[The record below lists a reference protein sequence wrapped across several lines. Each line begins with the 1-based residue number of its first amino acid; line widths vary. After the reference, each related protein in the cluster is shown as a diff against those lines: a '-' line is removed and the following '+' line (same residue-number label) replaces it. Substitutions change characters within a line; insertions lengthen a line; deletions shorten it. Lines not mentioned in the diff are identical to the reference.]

1 MNDPI
6 DITWVRV
13 KLSIRS
19 GRMQRY
25 MGYRQ
30 AVRGRLG
37 QFLVGLLFLQQML
50 ITDPVQAE
58 PNVAAPTTAR
68 NPKRYPY
75 FFPLLADRATA
86 RGAQLQLP
94 WGIGVNYLYMNQQIN
109 ISKIALSVNDNPTQ
123 EVDFIGFKR
132 VRSEAHTFTLRPD
145 LWVFPFLN
153 VYGIFGG
160 AAASTK
166 VEVDKPVAFTTV
178 VNQGATTAGFGLT
191 TIVGFYGLFA
201 SLDANFTWTNL
212 EKLLEP
218 LPGTIVSVRLGK
230 NYQLS
235 QGRSFT
241 FWGGA
246 MYQAIRATTKG
257 SIALD
262 EALGQDTIDDIND
275 AADQLCENSGRPA
288 LCNKFLEDLR
298 ERSPA
303 DTVVNYHLDKEIK
316 YPVNM
321 LVGGQ
326 YGFSRNWFVRGE
338 VGFLGRFSALVSANY
353 RFGIP
358 VR

>member
-1 MNDPI
+1 MGRGQ
-6 DITWVRV
+6 VVSKRRV
-13 KLSIRS
+13 GGVSWGKLLAAALFF
-19 GRMQRY
+19 Q
-25 MGYRQ
+25 
-30 AVRGRLG
+30 
-37 QFLVGLLFLQQML
+37 LVLS
-50 ITDPVQAE
+50 TATAQAE
-58 PNVAAPTTAR
+58 PQGGPPRSAR

-86 RGAQLQLP
+86 RGANLQLP
-94 WGIGVNYLYMNQQIN
+94 WGIGVNYLYMNQQIQ

-166 VEVDKPVAFTTV
+166 VEVDRPLEFTTV
-178 VNQGATTAGFGLT
+178 VNQGATTAGFGMT
-191 TIVGFYGLFA
+191 AIVGFYGLFA
-201 SLDANFTWTNL
+201 SLDVNFTWTNL

-218 LPGTIVSVRLGK
+218 LPGTIGSVRLGK
-230 NYQLS
+230 NYNFS
-235 QGRSFT
+235 HGRSFT

-262 EALGQDTIDDIND
+262 EALGQDTIDEIND
-275 AADQLCENSGRPA
+275 AADQLCENSARPA
-288 LCNKFLEDLR
+288 ICNKFLEEIR
-298 ERSPA
+298 ERSPG
-303 DTVVNYHLDKEIK
+303 DTTINYHLDKEIK
-316 YPVNM
+316 YPVNVI
-321 LVGGQ
+321 VGGQ
-326 YGFSRNWFVRGE
+326 YGFSRNWFVRTE
-338 VGFLGRFSALVSANY
+338 IGFLGRFSALVSANY